1 MRINAR
7 VLTIVLALVGMAA
20 VQASEP
26 EFVVT
31 NARVIPLTRFLEDH
45 PLDKSAPLTRKL
57 LLDWEDKSTDVVD
70 VVCPGVLSP
79 VPGNV
84 SYGPELTAQFVFG
97 SAAYQL
103 ANPAE
108 KGKLMPQQLAG
119 MRSMLKAYG
128 SIVAVQPDARIPR
141 LDELARQEAAGNLSQ
156 VLEPLVAL
164 ECKSSG

>member
-1 MRINAR
+1 MRINAC
-7 VLTIVLALVGMAA
+7 VLTTMLAIAGMAA
-20 VQASEP
+20 ANEP
-26 EFVVT
+26 AFIVT
-31 NARVIPLTRFLEDH
+31 DAKVIPLTRFLEDH

-84 SYGPELTAQFVFG
+84 PYGPELAAQFVFG

-108 KGKLMPQQLAG
+108 KGQLMPQQLAG
-119 MRSMLKAYG
+119 MRSMLKAYH
-128 SIVAVQPDARIPR
+128 SIVAAQPDARIPR
-141 LDELARQEAAGNLSQ
+141 LDELARQDAEGSLPQ
-156 VLEPLVAL
+156 VFEPLVAR